1 MLSKSL
7 RNSHKLNVLANYGIR
22 SFSVAEYDVA
32 VIGGGPGGKFNSS
45 LRSTFKNLSDMV
57 WTKIKPYD
65 DDNYYLFRICCCH

>member
-57 WTKIKPYD
+57 
-65 DDNYYLFRICCCH
+65 